1 MNWTCVVYGG
11 PMSFVTIWWFISA
24 HKWFKGP
31 KVSIEHMMLG
41 REEAVVV
48 GHGPPG
54 DRKDG
59 DSFLGE
65 VQEDDKIT
73 KS

>member
-1 MNWTCVVYGG
+1 MNWTCIVYGG
-11 PMSFVTIWWFISA
+11 PMFIVTIWWFISA

-31 KVSIEHMMLG
+31 KVNIEHMMLG

-48 GHGPPG
+48 GQGPPG

-65 VQEDDKIT
+65 VQDDDTIT

>member
-1 MNWTCVVYGG
+1 M
-11 PMSFVTIWWFISA
+11 FLVTIWWFISA

-31 KVSIEHMMLG
+31 KVNIEHMMLG

-48 GHGPPG
+48 GQGLAG
-54 DRKDG
+54 DKKDG
-59 DSFLGE
+59 DSFLNE